1 MMASFFRRKRG
12 LIFKFVIGIPI
23 LWFAA
28 VILLT
33 YQGSGNSSSH
43 DSRVETE
50 KRNVDQNKKGQH
62 VPIGGVDSVEHDRQV
77 HEEEQQR
84 LARKMEEEK
93 LEKEREERE
102 RLNKD
107 LLEKK
112 KIEEMKKNPV
122 LKFQPHQEVEKP
134 KVDPNAPGEQG
145 RAVEIDKEKLS
156 PEERKKF
163 DDGWQRNAFNE
174 YASEMISLHR
184 SLPDVRD
191 EECKIQKYRDNLPDT
206 SVVVCFHNEAWS
218 VLLRTVHSIIDRSP
232 PHLLKE
238 VILVDDFSDMDHL
251 KKPLEDYIAKLDKV
265 KVVRTKQREGLIRA
279 RLLGYSA
286 STGTVLTYL
295 DSHCECAEGWL
306 EPLLERI
313 AENKSIVVCPVIDV
327 IEDSSFKFQYGSA
340 KSTSVGGFDWNLQF
354 NWHAIPEHER
364 ERRSYQDYAPVR
376 SPTMAGGLFSISRE
390 YFTYLGTYDPGMD
403 IWGGENLELSFRI
416 WMCGGT
422 LEIVPCSHVGHIF
435 RKRSPY
441 KWRTGVNVVKKNSIR
456 LAEVWMDEYKNYY
469 YERFNYD
476 LGDYGDVTERKE
488 LRKKLNCKSFDWFV
502 KNIYPDL
509 FVPGEAVASGE
520 IRSKAKP
527 MCVDSS
533 VDSQNMH
540 KPVNM
545 WPCHNQ
551 GGNQYWMLSKNGEIR
566 RDDGC
571 LDFSGG
577 ESVIVY
583 PCHGQ
588 KGNQEWLYREDNT
601 IYHSNTQKCM
611 EVSLDGQ
618 KLLMKTCTGIDRQ
631 IWQWKRKKQ
640 P

>member
-1 MMASFFRRKRG
+1 MASFFRRKKG
-12 LIFKFVIGIPI
+12 LIFKFVIGVPI
-23 LWFAA
+23 LWFAT
-28 VILLT
+28 VLLMT
-33 YQGSGNSSSH
+33 YQGSWSQDN
-43 DSRVETE
+43 RVDTE
-50 KRNVDQNKKGQH
+50 KRNNEPVINAQH
-62 VPIGGVDSVEHDRQV
+62 VPVNRHDDFRGHDQSI
-77 HEEEQQR
+77 HQEEQQR
-84 LARKMEEEK
+84 LARKMEQEK
-93 LEKEREERE
+93 LIKEREERE
-102 RLNKD
+102 RRNIELM
-107 LLEKK
+107 EKQK
-112 KIEEMKKNPV
+112 VEEIKNNPV
-122 LKFQPHQEVEKP
+122 LKFRSGESEVERV

-145 RAVEIDKEKLS
+145 KAVDIDKDKLS
-156 PEERKKF
+156 PEERKKY

-174 YASEMISLHR
+174 YASNMISLHR

-191 EECKIQKYRDNLPDT
+191 EECKTQKYRDNLPDT

-251 KKPLEDYIAKLDKV
+251 KKPLEDYAAKLKKV

-306 EPLLERI
+306 EPLLSRI
-313 AENKSIVVCPVIDV
+313 HEDKRHVVTPVIESILDDTLRFDFTKHKD
-327 IEDSSFKFQYGSA
+327 IQ
-340 KSTSVGGFDWNLQF
+340 VGRFDWNMVF
-354 NWHAIPEHER
+354 NWM
-364 ERRSYQDYAPVR
+364 PVAESVKKKLINKATPIR

-390 YFTYLGTYDPGMD
+390 YFTHLGTYDPGMD

-476 LGDYGDVTERKE
+476 LGEYGDVTERKA
-488 LRKKLNCKSFDWFV
+488 LRKSLNCKSFDWFV

-509 FVPGEAVASGE
+509 FVPGDSIASGE

-533 VDSQNMH
+533 VDSHNMH

-551 GGNQYWMLSKNGEIR
+551 GGNQYWMLSKTGEIR

-577 ESVIVY
+577 ESIIIY
-583 PCHGQ
+583 PCHSQ
-588 KGNQEWLYREDNT
+588 KGNQQWEFREDNT
-601 IYHSNTQKCM
+601 IFHSNTQKCM

-618 KLLMKTCTGIDRQ
+618 KLLMKSCTGIDRQ
-631 IWQWKRKKQ
+631 LWQWKRKKQ
-640 P
+640 